1 MGTEEEP
8 ATAQEIINRA
18 QEMDLK
24 DLQKLLIAIAAGH
37 LRSEHI

>member
-1 MGTEEEP
+1 METEEEP

-24 DLQKLLIAIAAGH
+24 DLQKLLIAAGH